1 MKKRQLRYQNLVAFA
16 FINYS
21 VNYHTLHSSP
31 ISVKGSSQNVGYIYR
46 FARSVMV
53 YVKGQRVNRTNYAVF
68 RILRL
73 LVSDPVHNGGE
84 CYIFRDE
91 GRVNFCPYFRSYIRI
106 VCKNAV
112 NRLVCFFAHLNTL
125 NWFFICSILFV
136 ACRSMYAKTLGVAS
150 CNAGSIMSFLKLSA
164 PLYVRF
170 AIQA

>member
-1 MKKRQLRYQNLVAFA
+1 MKKRQLRYQNLVTFA

-46 FARSVMV
+46 FARSVVV

-73 LVSDPVHNGGE
+73 LFSDPVHNGRE
-84 CYIFRDE
+84 RYIFRDE

-106 VCKNAV
+106 VCKNAIY
-112 NRLVCFFAHLNTL
+112 RLVCFFAHLNTL
-125 NWFFICSILFV
+125 NWFFICSIRLSV
-136 ACRSMYAKTLGVAS
+136 SRLISAKIAGVDCCR
-150 CNAGSIMSFLKLSA
+150 AGSITFFLKSSA
-164 PLYVRF
+164 PLYAF
-170 AIQA
+170 CAIHA